1 MMEYRKI
8 NKYTNSKKGERKY
21 KMVRIFWTKQVINN
35 QISMAQYT
43 ERLARFEQERKE
55 IHEKMKPLKDE
66 LKPLTMRLIQVWRN
80 IWNIKTAIKQHEV

>member
-1 MMEYRKI
+1 
-8 NKYTNSKKGERKY
+8 
-21 KMVRIFWTKQVINN
+21 
-35 QISMAQYT
+35 MAQYT